1 MIETGSSILMVL
13 ESIFPSPGGGGAE
26 SQVRTLGLE
35 FLRRGQAL
43 EVVVPMVASGPQ
55 LARDELDGIPVTR
68 IPYPKVPWFGAIWLL
83 LSLGWLL
90 FARRRQYRVIHA
102 HIAGNMAAMASLMGW
117 LLNKPVLV
125 KLTGMTEMR
134 GGILDPL
141 PGLGARVRKL
151 AMRCSSAYQA
161 TSERIA
167 GQLRE
172 RGFNPAKVIRLPNAV
187 DIRRFQ
193 GRQRDETL
201 RRQLLGDRSRV
212 GIFVG
217 RLEPEK
223 GIEFL
228 VQGWARAFAGR
239 SDTALL
245 LVGGGSLMASIREIG
260 QQLGIGDQLVM
271 AGPTH
276 EVERYLPLADFG
288 LLTSQFEGLS
298 NSLLEYMAAG
308 LPVVGS
314 QVSGTE
320 DWVIEGR
327 SGWLFASGD
336 EQAFVRSLVAVGSC
350 TQAELQQLGRQAR
363 RMVDEQA
370 SIPAVV
376 DALERTYL
384 RLEQREAQVDPTY

>member
-1 MIETGSSILMVL
+1 MVL

-35 FLRRGQAL
+35 FLRRGQPL

-55 LARDELDGIPVTR
+55 LDVDEVEGIPVTR
-68 IPYPKVPWFGAIWLL
+68 IPYPKVPWLGAIWML
-83 LSLGWLL
+83 LSLAWLL
-90 FARRRQYRVIHA
+90 FARRHHYRVIHA

-117 LLNKPVLV
+117 MLGKPVLV

-134 GGILDPL
+134 GGILDPT
-141 PGLGARVRKL
+141 PGLGARLRRL
-151 AMRCSSAYQA
+151 AMRTSSAYQA
-161 TSERIA
+161 TSQRIA
-167 GQLRE
+167 GQLGA
-172 RGFNPAKVIRLPNAV
+172 RGFDKDKVLHLPNAV
-187 DIRRFQ
+187 DTRRFHAL
-193 GRQRDETL
+193 QRDPVL
-201 RRQLLGDRSRV
+201 RQQLCGSRTRV

-223 GIEFL
+223 GIEL
-228 VQGWARAFAGR
+228 MVQGWANAFAGR
-239 SDTALL
+239 PDTALL
-245 LVGGGSLMASIREIG
+245 LVGGGSLMESIRATG
-260 QQLGIGDQLVM
+260 QKLGIAEQLIFV
-271 AGPTH
+271 GPTH
-276 EVERYLPLADFG
+276 QVERYLPLADFA

-327 SGWLFASGD
+327 SGWLFPAGD
-336 EQAFVRSLVAVGSC
+336 LQSYVNALSAAGNS
-350 TQAELQQLGRQAR
+350 TAEDLQQLGRQAR

-376 DALERTYL
+376 DALQHTYV
-384 RLEQREAQVDPTY
+384 RLEQRGAQVDHPY